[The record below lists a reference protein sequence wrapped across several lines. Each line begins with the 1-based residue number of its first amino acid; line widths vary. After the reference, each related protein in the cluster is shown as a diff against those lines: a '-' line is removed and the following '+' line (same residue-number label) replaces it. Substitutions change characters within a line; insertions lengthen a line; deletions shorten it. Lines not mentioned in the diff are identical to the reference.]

1 MDAAADTVSA
11 EVRDDF
17 LAYARSR
24 AEKAWYA
31 DKELTPLETSAL
43 PEAMR
48 VIHDINETVDFD
60 IPLMVAMERMRA
72 ADKCRVNDILEV
84 VYGKI
89 ARMKR
94 EPLGA
99 VERCFYEAS
108 RRRSD
113 LYNTYYG

>member
-1 MDAAADTVSA
+1 
-11 EVRDDF
+11 
-17 LAYARSR
+17 
-24 AEKAWYA
+24 
-31 DKELTPLETSAL
+31 
-43 PEAMR
+43 MR
-48 VIHDINETVDFD
+48 VIHD

-99 VERCFYEAS
+99 VFCFYEAS

-113 LYNTYYG
+113 LYKYG